1 MNILI
6 LNASPKRKGGA
17 SRCFS
22 RLMNLMLLGCKVTTC
37 DVRGPGDYK
46 NALSLLENVDAVV
59 ISSPLYVDGIPAHM
73 LPFLIQ
79 AEQLCVE
86 KRRCF
91 KLYVLSNSGFIEAK
105 QNALHLKM
113 YEAWCSRAGI
123 EWGGGL
129 GIGGGVMLYVLYI
142 LFPISVIIRFAQVL
156 LAIIQTGGISG
167 ADIWA
172 YCSGLLVT
180 PFFFILPFV
189 CMAVMAFTI
198 RNKKS
203 HTNIFTRPL
212 IPSFL
217 FLIAADIFMLL
228 SAILKGTLPHKL
240 FKRVSVDEEDG
251 MLKRNR

>member
-22 RLMNLMLLGCKVTTC
+22 RLMKLMLLGCRVTVC
-37 DVRGPGDYK
+37 DVRGAGDYK
-46 NALSLLENVDAVV
+46 NALSLLEYADAVI

-79 AEQLCVE
+79 AEHLCAE
-86 KRRCF
+86 KHYHF
-91 KLYVLSNSGFIEAK
+91 KLYVLSNSGFIEGK

-113 YEAWCSRAGI
+113 YEAWCTRARI
-123 EWGGGL
+123 QWGGGL

-142 LFPISVIIRFAQVL
+142 LFPISVIIRFAE
-156 LAIIQTGGISG
+156 IILIILQKGNITG
-167 ADIWA
+167 AEIWA

-180 PFFFILPFV
+180 PFFFIWPFAST
-189 CMAVMAFTI
+189 AVMAFTI
-198 RNKKS
+198 RKRKKR
-203 HTNIFTRPL
+203 NCIYTRPL

-217 FLIAADIFMLL
+217 FLIAADVFMLL
-228 SAILKGTLPHKL
+228 SAILKRTLPHKL
-240 FKRVSVDEEDG
+240 FSRVCMNKENSIFTRD
-251 MLKRNR
+251 R